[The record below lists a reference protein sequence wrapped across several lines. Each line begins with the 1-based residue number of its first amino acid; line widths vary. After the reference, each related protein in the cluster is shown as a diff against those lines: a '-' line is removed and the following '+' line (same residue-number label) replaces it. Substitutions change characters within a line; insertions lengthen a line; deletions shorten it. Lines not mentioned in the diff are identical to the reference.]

1 MILRILTRHGAKGMR
16 IHEIEKKSK
25 LNKTTAMRL
34 TKTLVSENFLVHD
47 ARTKTYSLG
56 PESYAVGLAAEPR
69 VLLQGLHI
77 ALAQG
82 LNGVAVR
89 LLDGR
94 RQAITGLQ

>member
-1 MILRILTRHGAKGMR
+1 MASSQTLQRGLMILRILTRHGAKGMR

-56 PESYAVGLAAEPR
+56 PES
-69 VLLQGLHI
+69 
-77 ALAQG
+77 
-82 LNGVAVR
+82 
-89 LLDGR
+89 
-94 RQAITGLQ
+94 